1 MSKQSPEE
9 ALESM
14 GAAAGVD
21 VEDRPNQHLVAR
33 RKGRKPNQEPRKVVA
48 GPPTPKAEEDGDLD
62 KIVAVDAMTQQ
73 LLKASKAHVSI
84 EAIDDYDEG
93 EEAEKHVPDWMPTH
107 IMVDGK
113 EVEVLPDL
121 LAKEQVMESTLFAK
135 GIMVLV
141 TADRFSKS
149 NGGPIPDYAFQ
160 TDSIAHK
167 GKLVWVLVPKA
178 IKDKVDK
185 RAIAVH
191 NEAMYQ
197 MFVPAEEKRRR
208 AREAV
213 DHKSLDNVAPE
224 HPGLVINRT
233 SEAVAPEDFDSG
245 EK

>member
-9 ALESM
+9 ALENL
-14 GAAAGVD
+14 GASAGVD
-21 VEDRPNQHLVAR
+21 VEERPNQNLVAR
-33 RKGRKPNQEPRKVVA
+33 RRGRPPKKERKVVA
-48 GPPTPKAEEDGDLD
+48 GPPTVKAEESGR
-62 KIVAVDAMTQQ
+62 KETIRAVDAMTEQ
-73 LLKASKAHVSI
+73 LLKASRTNISI

-107 IMVDGK
+107 ITVEGK

-121 LAKEQVMESTLFAK
+121 LHKEQVMESALFEK

-141 TADRFSKS
+141 TADRFAKS
-149 NGGPIPDYAFQ
+149 NGGPVPDYAFQ

-185 RAIAVH
+185 RATAVH

-208 AREAV
+208 AREGV
-213 DHKSLDNVAPE
+213 DHKSLDKVAPE

-233 SEAVAPEDFDSG
+233 SEAVAPEDFDSD